1 VTNKEE
7 GIMVEHGAFSIVYG
21 TPEAWLKNERGRDM
35 LRNSVY
41 SEKLYA
47 IAIDEA
53 HVLNKNT
60 LQLKYIIVN
69 TSVLI

>member
-1 VTNKEE
+1 
-7 GIMVEHGAFSIVYG
+7 MVEHGAFSIVYG

-53 HVLNKNT
+53 HVLN
-60 LQLKYIIVN
+60 
-69 TSVLI
+69 